1 MCLMPEEELAKCK
14 LSPYKEIALQYA
26 KEKKQRDVEF
36 LTFPITGIDF
46 PNNRYR
52 LLAYSTSTTEIK
64 VFSSTLN
71 YNFPQMGMLQRT
83 LLYWNLFQ
91 DLLLK

>member
-36 LTFPITGIDF
+36 LTFPITGID
-46 PNNRYR
+46 
-52 LLAYSTSTTEIK
+52 YS
-64 VFSSTLN
+64 
-71 YNFPQMGMLQRT
+71 PT
-83 LLYWNLFQ
+83 LLVQQKSKCFQ
-91 DLLLK
+91 AP